1 MGAGR
6 GRRTGIILII
16 IILVVILLA
25 VGGLFLFQQVLGGR
39 GVVSPAEPTTA
50 PPPTRPPTID
60 VVVAAR
66 DIPRGR
72 RLTLEDLDVMAWPL
86 LAESPPPIGAL
97 TLDEEQ
103 GTGFDQIVGRI
114 ARVDILVGSPVLEN
128 MITPS
133 DQPTDLASVGSDAA
147 LLVPPGSVA
156 VAVPLTRLS
165 SVAYA
170 LRQGDHVDVLMSFRF
185 MNVDEEFQ
193 TKLPN
198 HAVQLVQDEE
208 TGEVTFTEYPLGRE
222 EIGAFGNTI
231 VVVPGDGPEA
241 IQQTTQLVINN
252 AIVLRVGNWPSSDLN
267 APLVVTPAATPTPDE
282 SATDGQ
288 PTEGEGEPTAVP
300 QPPAPDVVTLA
311 MSRQDA
317 LVLKYAAELE
327 VPIDFALRSVV
338 DNEVQDIVTDPVTL
352 SYIIN
357 NRGVT
362 PPEPLPVA
370 LDPRADILS
379 TFEQQL
385 EASAT
390 GEGGGGGTG
399 GQ

>member
-25 VGGLFLFQQVLGGR
+25 VGGVFLFQQVLGGG
-39 GVVSPAEPTTA
+39 GVAVQAEPTTA
-50 PPPTRPPTID
+50 PPPTQPPTID
-60 VVVAAR
+60 IVVAAQ

-72 RLTLEDLDVMAWPL
+72 RLTLADLDVMAWPL
-86 LAESPPPIGAL
+86 LSESPPPIGAL
-97 TLDEEQ
+97 TLDDEQ
-103 GTGFDQIVGRI
+103 GAGLDQIAGRI
-114 ARVDILVGSPVLEN
+114 ARVDILAGSPILDN

-133 DQPTDLASVGSDAA
+133 DQPTNLAEVGSDAA

-165 SVAYA
+165 SVGYA
-170 LRQGDHVDVLMSFRF
+170 LRTGDHVDVLMSFRF

-193 TKLPN
+193 SKLPN
-198 HAVQLVQDEE
+198 NAVQLIQDEE

-231 VVVPGDGPEA
+231 VVVPGEGPEA
-241 IQQTTQLVINN
+241 IQQTTQLVIDN
-252 AIVLRVGNWPSSDLN
+252 AIVLQVGNWSRTDLN
-267 APLVVTPAATPTPDE
+267 APLVVTPAATPTPE
-282 SATDGQ
+282 GQ
-288 PTEGEGEPTAVP
+288 DLGEQGVQVEPTAVP
-300 QPPAPDVVTLA
+300 QPPAPDIVTLA

-338 DNEVQDIVTDPVTL
+338 DNELEDIVTEPVTL

-370 LDPRADILS
+370 LDPRVDILS
-379 TFEQQL
+379 TFDQML
-385 EASAT
+385 EEAPAE
-390 GEGGGGGTG
+390 GEGEGE